1 MGLVCVLGIVM
12 FVRPIMLYPAGLR
25 PCRAIFMPFSLQMLP
40 MGSAWQIRRTARYA
54 SKGVEMMQV
63 SVSVFSSSW
72 LTSA

>member
-40 MGSAWQIRRTARYA
+40 IGLLFNIS
-54 SKGVEMMQV
+54 SVECVIIPRQEVMR
-63 SVSVFSSSW
+63 
-72 LTSA
+72 